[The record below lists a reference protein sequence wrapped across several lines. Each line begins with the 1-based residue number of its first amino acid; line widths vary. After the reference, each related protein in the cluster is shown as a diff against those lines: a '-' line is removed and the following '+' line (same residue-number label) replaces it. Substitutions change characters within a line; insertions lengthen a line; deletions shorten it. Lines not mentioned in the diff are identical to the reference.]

1 MNLAEHYKEVN
12 AKTAGRLKSHQL
24 LIERAMLLCAQISGG
39 VVPLA
44 QNRIKVQNILSQL
57 QLALNISQPEARE
70 LHKVFSI
77 LWDAMSSEDENVAF
91 YVRDILETHLVTIKN
106 LQGLEIKEE

>member
-24 LIERAMLLCAQISGG
+24 LIERAMLLCTQVSEG

-44 QNRIKVQNILSQL
+44 QNRVKIQNILSQL
-57 QLALNISQPEARE
+57 QLALNISQKEAQN
-70 LHKVFSI
+70 LHKVFAI
-77 LWDAMSSEDENVAF
+77 LWDAVDQEDDTAVF
-91 YVRDILETHLVTIKN
+91 FVRDVLETHLVTMKK
-106 LQGLEIKEE
+106 LQGLENV